1 MKRFEYSEGSSNK
14 FWEIGVTGVVVTTRW
29 GRIGSDGSSKQQTCA
44 SAAAANAA
52 RDKLIAEK
60 TRKGYQEVGGGRGKT
75 IAAKVAT
82 KAATKAATKGAS
94 KAAPAAPSS
103 TGPAAAPG
111 RFGSGKIAP
120 GELTITALRGA
131 SGRVGRLAMI
141 GRTLLS
147 VGEQCFASSDGKAV
161 HRRTSPGTCYVLEAI
176 DGAFYAAGHGIAVT
190 SDAGATWKH
199 FKAPTSGYLLALY
212 RASDGTW
219 WLGDGQGVVYWSARP
234 DRGWKAAPFSLKGKV
249 LSFRELDGKLV
260 AIGAGGGGAWD
271 GKKFRAFK
279 GFQKIDVLTQITETP
294 SGALVVIGD
303 GGIAYRSVDRGATWK
318 PVRTGTKYDL
328 EACAWVAGALI
339 VVGGGG
345 TVLISVDEGK
355 KFKELESDAWDT
367 QWTICS
373 WGDGAIFGG
382 ADGSLFRLASSKDPF
397 WRGATDEFAPP
408 PPTVDRDLVPRAAT
422 PAAEREK
429 QHARLLREAVAASDA
444 ASAKQRAARPA
455 DAEPK
460 LARMVEEE
468 AGDDTGAI
476 EVYADW
482 LQGQGD
488 PRGELAAIQLK
499 LAGAP
504 KDKPLR
510 AAEKALFK
518 THRDRLLGKL
528 APFQD
533 LAKLTWR
540 AGFIDAARVAN
551 SYEQYDDDDDDDEQE
566 KKIEK
571 LVETLLDEPSARF
584 LRALTVGIV
593 TFSDN
598 DYGGIAKLIGKRYLP
613 ALRSLFLGDFDPEET
628 EVSWSSLGNLEPVY
642 AAVPNLR
649 RLKLRSGDMKLGSI
663 VLPHLERFDIETGGL
678 DPKSA
683 RAIAGAR
690 WPSLRELSIQ
700 VGTERYGG
708 TAQLKD
714 LQPILDGVG
723 LPRLRHLGLTN
734 LEYTDAVIAPL
745 AGSKILPQLESLD
758 LSLGVMAEDGA
769 RALYRYQ
776 NAFAHLKQ
784 IDLGENY
791 LDRDA
796 QKLLKS
802 TKLAVHFGRQ
812 RDDEG
817 NPENRYVS
825 VGE

>member
-1 MKRFEYSEGSSNK
+1 MKRFEYREGSSNK
-14 FWEIGVTGVVVTTRW
+14 FWEIGVTGAVVTTRW
-29 GRIGSDGSSKQQTCA
+29 GRIGSEGSSKQQTFA
-44 SAAAANAA
+44 SAAVANAA
-52 RDKLIAEK
+52 RDKQIAEK
-60 TRKGYQEVGGGRGKT
+60 TRKGYEAAGGGSGKT
-75 IAAKVAT
+75 VAAKVAT
-82 KAATKAATKGAS
+82 KVSPKV
-94 KAAPAAPSS
+94 APAAPSS

-120 GELTITALRGA
+120 GELTVTALRGA

-141 GRTLLS
+141 GRTILS
-147 VGEQCFASSDGKAV
+147 VGDQCFASSDGKAF

-199 FKAPTSGYLLALY
+199 FKAPTSGYLLALH

-219 WLGDGQGVVYWSARP
+219 WLGDGQGVVYRSARP

-249 LSFRELDGKLV
+249 LSFCELDGKLV
-260 AIGAGGGGAWD
+260 AIGAGGGGTWD

-279 GFQKIDVLTQITETP
+279 GFQKTDVLTRLTETP

-318 PVRTGTKYDL
+318 SVRTGTKYDL

-345 TVLISVDEGK
+345 TTLISVDEGK
-355 KFKELESDAWDT
+355 KLKELESDAWGT

-373 WGDGAIFGG
+373 WGDGAVFGG

-397 WRGATDEFAPP
+397 WRGATDDFAPP

-422 PAAEREK
+422 PADEREK
-429 QHARLLREAVAASDA
+429 QHARLLREAVAASEA

-455 DAEPK
+455 DAQPK
-460 LARMVEEE
+460 LARMVEDE

-482 LQGQGD
+482 LLGQGD

-504 KDKPLR
+504 KDKALR

-551 SYEQYDDDDDDDEQE
+551 TYDRYDDDDEDAQGKE
-566 KKIEK
+566 IEK
-571 LVETLLDEPSARF
+571 LLENLLDEPSARF
-584 LRALTVGIV
+584 LRELTVGII
-593 TFSDN
+593 TFVDN
-598 DYGGIAKLIGKRYLP
+598 DYGGVAKLIGKRYLP
-613 ALRSLFLGDFDPEET
+613 ALRSLFLGDFEGEET
-628 EVSWSSLGNLEPVY
+628 EISWSDLGNLEPMY
-642 AAVPNLR
+642 AAMPNLR
-649 RLKLRSGDMKLGSI
+649 RLKLRSGEMKLGAI

-683 RAIAGAR
+683 RAIASAR

-708 TAQLKD
+708 TTQLKD

-758 LSLGVMAEDGA
+758 LSLGVMSEDGA

-776 NAFAHLKQ
+776 NAFAHLKK
-784 IDLGENY
+784 IDLGDNY
-791 LDRDA
+791 LDREA

-812 RDDEG
+812 RNDEG
-817 NPENRYVS
+817 NPDNRYVS